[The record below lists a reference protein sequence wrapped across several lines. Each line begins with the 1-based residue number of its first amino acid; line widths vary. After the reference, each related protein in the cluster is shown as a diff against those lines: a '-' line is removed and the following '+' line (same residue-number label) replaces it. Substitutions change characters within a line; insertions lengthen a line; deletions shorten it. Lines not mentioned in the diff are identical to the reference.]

1 MACEEAVTFEVEL
14 DLTLPEDILAL
25 GILVSGNRRI
35 SIEDAR
41 KTCPLADKVP
51 IFLDVRI

>member
-51 IFLDVRI
+51 LFLDVRI